1 MLRRYSSLSTEMP
14 WSILLLE
21 GHDDQDGSVRLNLGY
36 EESDDYEE
44 TLAEY
49 ALYRASMFKAHCR
62 ASELRV
68 LHCLDSATHCWLVK
82 ALKTGSNDYHPH
94 ILSTLCVD
102 GLQLIQWKTVF
113 NYG

>member
-82 ALKTGSNDYHPH
+82 ALKTGSNDYQPH

-102 GLQLIQWKTVF
+102 GLH
-113 NYG
+113 